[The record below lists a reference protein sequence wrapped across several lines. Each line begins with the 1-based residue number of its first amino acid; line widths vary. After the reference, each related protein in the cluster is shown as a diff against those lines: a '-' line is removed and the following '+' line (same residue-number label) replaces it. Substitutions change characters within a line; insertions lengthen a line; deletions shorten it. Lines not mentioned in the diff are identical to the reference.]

1 MDSENP
7 PSDELVELT
16 ASVVSAYVSNNAV
29 GSTAL
34 PELIASIH
42 SALTAL
48 SAPPPPPAAERPAP
62 AVPVKKS
69 VTPDYLISLED
80 GRRYKSLKRH
90 LGGRGLTPDQYRTKW
105 GLPHDYPMVASNY
118 AKQRS
123 DLARSMGLGR
133 KRVEAEVAPAE
144 DKAPRRRKA
153 G

>member
-48 SAPPPPPAAERPAP
+48 SAPPPPFR
-62 AVPVKKS
+62 
-69 VTPDYLISLED
+69 
-80 GRRYKSLKRH
+80 
-90 LGGRGLTPDQYRTKW
+90 
-105 GLPHDYPMVASNY
+105 
-118 AKQRS
+118 
-123 DLARSMGLGR
+123 
-133 KRVEAEVAPAE
+133 
-144 DKAPRRRKA
+144 
-153 G
+153 